1 LINNF
6 KKAIISGLNEYLDS
20 LYKSID
26 GLTKNELYWQP
37 SLESNNIIY
46 LVWHMA
52 RVEDNWINQI
62 IGGNKTVWSLNNW
75 SKKLNIKENDYG
87 KGYIK
92 EDISNLPDM
101 NISDILKFYKQQ
113 REQSLIVIEELAD
126 EDLNKNYKRITG
138 EFKKG
143 YWILGHV
150 LVEESQHLGQI
161 AYIRGMIKGLN
172 K

>member
-1 LINNF
+1 M
-6 KKAIISGLNEYLDS
+6 NEYLDS

-161 AYIRGMIKGLN
+161 AYIRGIIKGLN

>member
-1 LINNF
+1 
-6 KKAIISGLNEYLDS
+6 
-20 LYKSID
+20 
-26 GLTKNELYWQP
+26 
-37 SLESNNIIY
+37 
-46 LVWHMA
+46 MA